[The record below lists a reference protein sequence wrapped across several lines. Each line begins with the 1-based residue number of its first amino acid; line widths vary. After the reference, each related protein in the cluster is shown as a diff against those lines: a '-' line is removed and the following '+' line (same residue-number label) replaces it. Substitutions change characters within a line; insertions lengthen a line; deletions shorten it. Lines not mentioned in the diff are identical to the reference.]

1 MKKRILVAV
10 VVLATLVLATMG
22 ASATD
27 ENLVKNGSFEYPDV
41 PQSPYGWNSFPDG
54 YGGLEWRVE
63 WYDYSSTPGCPYP
76 PSGRPTTANLEIHD
90 STGIGWGPAAD
101 GNQWVE
107 LDTDWYG
114 PTSGPNGSP
123 GNCTIEPS
131 PVKIYQ
137 DIPTCRGGEYQ
148 LSFAFSARADGS
160 PENRLGVYW
169 DEGLVDDISKSGAFG
184 WTSYSY
190 TVIASSTSD
199 TTRLEFVD
207 LAFPDSYG
215 TLLDNVSVVEISCVI
230 EVDIDIKPGSYPNC
244 FNMNGNGVVPVAILG
259 SADFDVTQIDVST
272 LKFGGLDVR
281 VKGNGTPQCSVEDV
295 SGDFTYPEGAP
306 DGFDDLV
313 CQFVDDPAT
322 WSPDDG
328 TATLSG
334 NLKADYGSTPFEGSD
349 EICLRPE

>member
-1 MKKRILVAV
+1 MKRLVSILLALAVCAALVAGAAASPDA
-10 VVLATLVLATMG
+10 LTLVSG
-22 ASATD
+22 AGSDMVAVSSDGTNYGTPAQAVLTWKHGAWPLITDSDAAWISSADYVEDPVNDSWRKFTRTFELCPGAYNISGSIQVTSDNAEEVWLNGYLVGTD
-27 ENLVKNGSFEYPDV
+27 GEV
-41 PQSPYGWNSFPDG
+41 YGDF
-54 YGGLEWRVE
+54 
-63 WYDYSSTPGCPYP
+63 
-76 PSGRPTTANLEIHD
+76 
-90 STGIGWGPAAD
+90 
-101 GNQWVE
+101 
-107 LDTDWYG
+107 
-114 PTSGPNGSP
+114 
-123 GNCTIEPS
+123 
-131 PVKIYQ
+131 
-137 DIPTCRGGEYQ
+137 
-148 LSFAFSARADGS
+148 
-160 PENRLGVYW
+160 
-169 DEGLVDDISKSGAFG
+169 VDDHEWATVLTYDLTSHLQAGTNTLVTVVRNYYQSGGSVTGNPTGLIYEA
-184 WTSYSY
+184 
-190 TVIASSTSD
+190 VITYD
-199 TTRLEFVD
+199 CPIQVT
-207 LAFPDSYG
+207 
-215 TLLDNVSVVEISCVI
+215 
-230 EVDIDIKPGSYPNC
+230 IDIKPGSYPNC